1 MMNVTGDA
9 SSKRQRAKQGV
20 SRTKLIGWLGLL
32 PFAVFM
38 TLFLVIP
45 VLFNF
50 WRSLHDSSGAWSL
63 QPLRG
68 IFAPEYLNA
77 YVNTIKFRFL

>member
-68 IFAPEYLNA
+68 ILLLN
-77 YVNTIKFRFL
+77 TLMPT